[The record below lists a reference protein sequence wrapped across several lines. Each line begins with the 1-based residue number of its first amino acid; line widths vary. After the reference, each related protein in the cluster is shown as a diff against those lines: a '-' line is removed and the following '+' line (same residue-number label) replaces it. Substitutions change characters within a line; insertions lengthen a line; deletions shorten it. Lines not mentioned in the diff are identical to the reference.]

1 VGVFQ
6 CKYDLSLWLDYR
18 LPDILRIQRLVKLA
32 PTALRTKYV
41 RRGVVEEWFD
51 SSKRLLLVGEAAH
64 PILVRAV
71 A

>member
-1 VGVFQ
+1 MGVFQ
-6 CKYDLSLWLDYR
+6 CKYDLSLWLDHC
-18 LPDILRIQRLVKLA
+18 LPDIPRIQRLVRLA